1 MKRQSTDGEK
11 IFANDM
17 NNQTLISKIYKQ
29 FTQLNIK
36 KKNPIKNWA
45 EETGHFPKDVQMAN
59 RHMRKCSTSR
69 ISREMQI
76 KATK

>member
-36 KKNPIKNWA
+36 KKIQLK
-45 EETGHFPKDVQMAN
+45 TGQKKQDTFPRMY
-59 RHMRKCSTSR
+59 RWPTG
-69 ISREMQI
+69 
-76 KATK
+76 T